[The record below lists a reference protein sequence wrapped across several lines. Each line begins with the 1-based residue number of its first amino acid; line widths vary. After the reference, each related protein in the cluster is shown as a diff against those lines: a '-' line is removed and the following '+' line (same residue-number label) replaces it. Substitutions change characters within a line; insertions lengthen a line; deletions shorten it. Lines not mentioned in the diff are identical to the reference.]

1 MPDWAA
7 ILTST
12 VAVVIVA
19 EIVPMSYTTGPSK
32 YEIAFIGSPIVDLC
46 IKIFYFIAY
55 PIARGLDALLGVHDS
70 NRIQRRD
77 FLAFVNDKRKVFSLY
92 YDRTSFSQCK

>member
-19 EIVPMSYTTGPSK
+19 EIVPMSYTTGPNK
-32 YEIAFIGSPIVDLC
+32 YEIAYIGSPLVDFC
-46 IKIFYFIAY
+46 TKIFYFIAY
-55 PIARGLDALLGVHDS
+55 PVARGLDALLDVHDS
-70 NRIQRRD
+70 SKIQRRD
-77 FLAFVNDKRKVFSLY
+77 FLAFINNKKKVFFKLII
-92 YDRTSFSQCK
+92 